1 MYLLIVCLAAVSNHH
16 HWRYVDSHTAFQAF
30 QIQGARSLALGR
42 SVKVSSTSLRSAALI
57 FMSQAVALVRQLS
70 SSFTIDLA
78 DVLDMS

>member
-1 MYLLIVCLAAVSNHH
+1 MYLVIVCLAAASNHH
-16 HWRYVDSHTAFQAF
+16 HWRSVDSHTAFQAF

-57 FMSQAVALVRQLS
+57 FMSLAVALVRQLS